1 MGLQPSKALLERGER
16 APHWRQERERLYFG
30 LERVR
35 LVSIELCLKGLD
47 TSNHLSAGHD
57 LLSLGD
63 TAAWP
68 DALAGK
74 LSRLVGIVLARNERR
89 ITTPHK
95 LQAEARIHKPALAG
109 QVAST

>member
-68 DALAGK
+68 DALGWE
-74 LSRLVGIVLARNERR
+74 V
-89 ITTPHK
+89 
-95 LQAEARIHKPALAG
+95 KPFGGDCTGEKRAPDNDPA
-109 QVAST
+109 